1 MVRGRGKGT
10 TMLLGLPLCGGQKDV
25 CVSRGQPLRVCV
37 CRRSQIT
44 KEMSCGREG
53 ERIIEKIMEA
63 TEKTCHLIH
72 IQAPKKAKE
81 SPLSCSQA
89 EEQESMRVCK

>member
-1 MVRGRGKGT
+1 M
-10 TMLLGLPLCGGQKDV
+10 
-25 CVSRGQPLRVCV
+25 

-81 SPLSCSQA
+81 LATSPLSCSQA